1 MHNRSGKRLLETRSQ
16 EWPETSKIE
25 QIEPDAVVN
34 YDCDNDT
41 YQKHKLGF
49 RIQSSSL
56 LFIRDT
62 IYMPWSEGLKGLRV
76 VRVTINSVF
85 A

>member
-34 YDCDNDT
+34 YDYDNDT

-49 RIQSSSL
+49 RESRAAPCCSYGIQYTCPGQK
-56 LFIRDT
+56 D
-62 IYMPWSEGLKGLRV
+62 
-76 VRVTINSVF
+76 
-85 A
+85 